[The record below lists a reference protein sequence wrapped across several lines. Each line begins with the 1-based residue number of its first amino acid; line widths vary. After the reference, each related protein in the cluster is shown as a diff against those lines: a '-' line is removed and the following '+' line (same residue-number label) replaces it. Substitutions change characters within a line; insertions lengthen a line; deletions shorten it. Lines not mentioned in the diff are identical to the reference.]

1 MAHGTATKENQALV
15 KLPPEK
21 LRWIKLLYSGIFLC
35 FLFSHIDVGILSQ
48 SSDEA
53 IQRLKISESQI
64 GLLET
69 GLYIGIV
76 AGTILCPLIFSLM
89 SPKILII
96 LASILNGLFAAVIV
110 IGNPETFWIVF
121 GSRVLVGL
129 FLSVFILYFPVWIDL
144 CAPPHL

>member
-1 MAHGTATKENQALV
+1 M
-15 KLPPEK
+15 PPEK
-21 LRWIKLLYSGIFLC
+21 LRWIKLLYSAIFLC

-48 SSDEA
+48 SSGEA
-53 IQRLKISESQI
+53 KDHLKITESQM

-76 AGTILCPLIFSLM
+76 AGTILCPLMFSVI
-89 SPKILII
+89 SPKVLII
-96 LASILNGLFAAVIV
+96 LASILNGLFAIVIV
-110 IGNPETFWIVF
+110 LGNSETYWIVF
-121 GSRVLVGL
+121 GSRVIVGL